1 VELATRHGYNYIY
14 SLCHFNSRSNV
25 VAANY
30 TEEQVQYMVDKYTAE
45 PNRETVDKLAEKLN
59 KSIKSI
65 IGKLSR
71 EGVYQK
77 AIYRTKT
84 GEIPMTKGEIIV
96 KVAEILEAEYDR
108 LAGLEKSPKQDLKY
122 LYELVRGLTP

>member
-1 VELATRHGYNYIY
+1 M
-14 SLCHFNSRSNV
+14 
-25 VAANY
+25 AANY
-30 TEEQVQYMVDKYTAE
+30 TDEQVEYMVKKYTAQ
-45 PNRETVDKLAEKLN
+45 PNRDTVDELALKLN

-96 KVAEILEAEYDR
+96 QISCLLDCNYNR
-108 LAGLEKSPKQDLKY
+108 IAGLEKSPKQDLKY
-122 LYELVRGLTP
+122 LLDVCRGL

>member
-1 VELATRHGYNYIY
+1 M
-14 SLCHFNSRSNV
+14 
-25 VAANY
+25 AANY
-30 TEEQVQYMVDKYTAE
+30 TDEQVQYMVKKYTAD
-45 PNRETVDKLAEKLN
+45 PNRNTVDELALKLN

-84 GEIPMTKGEIIV
+84 GEIPMTKGEIILNI
-96 KVAEILEAEYDR
+96 AELLEADYNKI
-108 LAGLEKSPKQDLKY
+108 AGLEKSPKQDLKY
-122 LYELVRGLTP
+122 LLDVCRRIT

>member
-1 VELATRHGYNYIY
+1 M
-14 SLCHFNSRSNV
+14 
-25 VAANY
+25 AANY

-122 LYELVRGLTP
+122 LYELVKGLTP

>member
-1 VELATRHGYNYIY
+1 M
-14 SLCHFNSRSNV
+14 
-25 VAANY
+25 AANY
-30 TEEQVQYMVDKYTAE
+30 TDDQVQYMVDKYTAN

-84 GEIPMTKGEIIV
+84 GEVPMTKGEIIV
-96 KVAEILEAEYDR
+96 QVAHTLEADYDR

-122 LYELVRGLTP
+122 LYELVNEQVQ

>member
-1 VELATRHGYNYIY
+1 M
-14 SLCHFNSRSNV
+14 
-25 VAANY
+25 AANY
-30 TEEQVQYMVDKYTAE
+30 TDEQVEYMVKKYTAQ
-45 PNRETVDKLAEKLN
+45 PNRDTVDELALKLN

-84 GEIPMTKGEIIV
+84 GEIPMTKGEIILNI
-96 KVAEILEAEYDR
+96 AELLEADYNKI
-108 LAGLEKSPKQDLKY
+108 AGLEKSPKQDLKY
-122 LYELVRGLTP
+122 LLDVCRRIT

>member
-1 VELATRHGYNYIY
+1 MAV
-14 SLCHFNSRSNV
+14 
-25 VAANY
+25 NY
-30 TEEQVQYMVDKYTAE
+30 TEKDVELIVSAYKE
-45 PNRETVDKLAEKLN
+45 NPSRETVEVLAEQLN

-84 GEIPMTKGEIIV
+84 GELPVTKAQLIEELAELFEISS
-96 KVAEILEAEYDR
+96 ER
-108 LAGLEKSPKQDLKY
+108 LMGLEKAPKQDLKM
-122 LYELVRGLTP
+122 LLNGVRRLKCE

>member
-1 VELATRHGYNYIY
+1 M
-14 SLCHFNSRSNV
+14 
-25 VAANY
+25 AANY
-30 TEEQVQYMVDKYTAE
+30 TDEQVQYMVDKYTAK
-45 PNRETVDKLAEKLN
+45 PNRETVDKLAEELN

-96 KVAEILEAEYDR
+96 QIAELLNADYNK

-122 LYELVRGLTP
+122 LHDLCRGA

>member
-1 VELATRHGYNYIY
+1 M
-14 SLCHFNSRSNV
+14 
-25 VAANY
+25 AANY
-30 TEEQVQYMVDKYTAE
+30 TEEQVEYMVKKYTAQ
-45 PNRETVDKLAEKLN
+45 PTRDTVDELALKLN

-96 KVAEILEAEYDR
+96 QISQLLDCEYKKI
-108 LAGLEKSPKQDLKY
+108 AGLEKSPKQDLKY
-122 LYELVRGLTP
+122 LLDVCRRLTWL

>member
-1 VELATRHGYNYIY
+1 M
-14 SLCHFNSRSNV
+14 
-25 VAANY
+25 AANY
-30 TEEQVQYMVDKYTAE
+30 TEEQVQYMVDQYTAK
-45 PNRETVDKLAEKLN
+45 PNRDTVDLLAEELN

-84 GEIPMTKGEIIV
+84 GELPMTKGEIIV
-96 KVAEILEAEYDR
+96 KVAYLLNADYSK

-122 LYELVRGLTP
+122 LYELVSGVNI

>member
-1 VELATRHGYNYIY
+1 M
-14 SLCHFNSRSNV
+14 
-25 VAANY
+25 AANY
-30 TEEQVQYMVDKYTAE
+30 TEEQVQYMVDQYTAK
-45 PNRETVDKLAEKLN
+45 PNRDTVDLLADELN

-84 GEIPMTKGEIIV
+84 GELPMTKGEIIV
-96 KVAEILEAEYDR
+96 KVAYLLNADYSK

-122 LYELVRGLTP
+122 LYELVSGVNI